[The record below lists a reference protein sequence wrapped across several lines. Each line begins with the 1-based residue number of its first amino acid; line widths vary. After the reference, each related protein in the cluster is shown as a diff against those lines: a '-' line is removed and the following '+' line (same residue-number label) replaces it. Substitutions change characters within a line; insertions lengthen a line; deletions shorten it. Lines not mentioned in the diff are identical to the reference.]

1 MSVISDIDEP
11 LGHICDA
18 CGSGLPTQGWHV
30 PYQSMGYYN
39 GFTDNLNSLLSDEQ
53 EKYWFMCH
61 DCIVKLLAL
70 FPRLGEFLDK
80 GEHPCRQEVPCCR
93 WAWRMSDDHRVQI
106 VDDEGN
112 WVTAELR
119 PDDFGNPNPA

>member
-18 CGSGLPTQGWHV
+18 CGAGLPTQGWHV

-61 DCIVKLLAL
+61 DCIVKFLTL
-70 FPRLGEFLDK
+70 FPRLGEFLGK
-80 GEHPCRQEVPCCR
+80 GEHPCSDEVPCCR
-93 WAWRMSDDHRVQI
+93 WAWRFTEDTRLQI
-106 VDDEGN
+106 VDDGGN

-119 PDDFGNPNPA
+119 PDDFGNPNPS